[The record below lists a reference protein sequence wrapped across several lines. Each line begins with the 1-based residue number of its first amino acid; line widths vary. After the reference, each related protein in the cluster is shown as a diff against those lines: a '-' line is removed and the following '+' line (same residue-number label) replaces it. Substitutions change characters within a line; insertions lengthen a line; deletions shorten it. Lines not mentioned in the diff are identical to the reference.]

1 MADGDRIPKVLV
13 VDDEPNIREL
23 VEVALKFH
31 GCAVAVSASGKDALH
46 QAEAYE
52 PDLMILDV
60 MLPDMD
66 GFEVC
71 RTLRA
76 DGNDVP
82 VIFLT
87 ARDTTSDTIRGL
99 TLGGDDYVTKP
110 FSVEALVA
118 RVRAVLR
125 RTARAPGGETQP
137 GGTGALLQVGD
148 LELDEEHWIV
158 RRAGIPVEL
167 SPTEFRLLAY
177 LMRNQ
182 GRMLTR
188 QQLLENVW
196 GWEFAGQSQV
206 VETYVS
212 YLRRKL
218 DPLGPAADPH
228 PARCRVQPAR
238 AAGSRAREQMRYTR
252 RQPTGRGRLSLRSR
266 LLAGL
271 ITITA
276 LFLIVM
282 GVVTTVVLGNIEQDQ
297 FNTDLGLTVKE
308 SLSEIANL
316 QNGYAAAYINLA
328 SRIDRDLVRAV
339 GYRQRPAEPAEQPD
353 RQPAGDGVLRAESG
367 PDAVHHLPVRRADPD
382 RDLAAGSTSGP
393 PARTACCRP
402 GRTSCWWRARTTRSA
417 TRSAG

>member
-31 GCAVAVSASGKDALH
+31 GCAVTACATGKDALSLAVSY
-46 QAEAYE
+46 Q

-71 RTLRA
+71 RSLRTE
-76 DGNDVP
+76 GNDLP

-87 ARDTTSDTIRGL
+87 ARDTTTDTIRGL

-125 RTARAPGGETQP
+125 RTTRAQDADGQ
-137 GGTGALLQVGD
+137 AADASVLRAGD
-148 LELDEEHWIV
+148 LELDEEHWTV
-158 RRAGIPVEL
+158 RRSGNPVEL

-196 GWEFAGQSQV
+196 GWEFGGQSQV

-218 DPLGPAADPH
+218 DPLGPPLIH
-228 PARCRVQPAR
+228 TQ
-238 AAGSRAREQMRYTR
+238 
-252 RQPTGRGRLSLRSR
+252 RGVGYSLRHS
-266 LLAGL
+266 
-271 ITITA
+271 
-276 LFLIVM
+276 
-282 GVVTTVVLGNIEQDQ
+282 
-297 FNTDLGLTVKE
+297 
-308 SLSEIANL
+308 S
-316 QNGYAAAYINLA
+316 
-328 SRIDRDLVRAV
+328 
-339 GYRQRPAEPAEQPD
+339 
-353 RQPAGDGVLRAESG
+353 
-367 PDAVHHLPVRRADPD
+367 
-382 RDLAAGSTSGP
+382 
-393 PARTACCRP
+393 
-402 GRTSCWWRARTTRSA
+402 
-417 TRSAG
+417 

>member
-60 MLPDMD
+60 MLPDID

-71 RTLRA
+71 RALRA
-76 DGNDVP
+76 EGNDVP

-125 RTARAPGGETQP
+125 RTTHAAGPDGQP
-137 GGTGALLQVGD
+137 GSAAEMLTVGD
-148 LELDEEHWIV
+148 LELDEEHWVV
-158 RRAGIPVEL
+158 RRGGIQVEL

-218 DPLGPAADPH
+218 DPLGPPLIH
-228 PARCRVQPAR
+228 TQ
-238 AAGSRAREQMRYTR
+238 
-252 RQPTGRGRLSLRSR
+252 RGVGYSLRPPPE
-266 LLAGL
+266 
-271 ITITA
+271 T
-276 LFLIVM
+276 
-282 GVVTTVVLGNIEQDQ
+282 E
-297 FNTDLGLTVKE
+297 
-308 SLSEIANL
+308 
-316 QNGYAAAYINLA
+316 
-328 SRIDRDLVRAV
+328 
-339 GYRQRPAEPAEQPD
+339 
-353 RQPAGDGVLRAESG
+353 
-367 PDAVHHLPVRRADPD
+367 RAD
-382 RDLAAGSTSGP
+382 R
-393 PARTACCRP
+393 
-402 GRTSCWWRARTTRSA
+402 
-417 TRSAG
+417 

>member
-1 MADGDRIPKVLV
+1 MPDGDRIPKVLV

-46 QAEAYE
+46 QVETYE

-71 RTLRA
+71 RTLRS

-99 TLGGDDYVTKP
+99 TLGGDDFVTKP

-125 RTARAPGGETQP
+125 RTTRAPEGMARADGG
-137 GGTGALLQVGD
+137 GSMDLLQVGD

-158 RRAGIPVEL
+158 RRGGTPVEL

-218 DPLGPAADPH
+218 DPLGPPIIH
-228 PARCRVQPAR
+228 TQ
-238 AAGSRAREQMRYTR
+238 
-252 RQPTGRGRLSLRSR
+252 RGVGYSLR
-266 LLAGL
+266 
-271 ITITA
+271 
-276 LFLIVM
+276 
-282 GVVTTVVLGNIEQDQ
+282 
-297 FNTDLGLTVKE
+297 
-308 SLSEIANL
+308 
-316 QNGYAAAYINLA
+316 
-328 SRIDRDLVRAV
+328 
-339 GYRQRPAEPAEQPD
+339 
-353 RQPAGDGVLRAESG
+353 
-367 PDAVHHLPVRRADPD
+367 
-382 RDLAAGSTSGP
+382 P
-393 PARTACCRP
+393 PTE
-402 GRTSCWWRARTTRSA
+402 TR
-417 TRSAG
+417 